1 MNYYRD
7 WDKEIKSWWFK
18 RYSYVLNDITSCWL
32 KAVCHYFLPFS
43 FLNHTNCNL
52 ELTKKKHK
60 TGQNKQSHLP
70 QPQCVCKRVII
81 IIFFLVNFRQIM
93 WNSIF
98 IKMSGKKTMFQRQHV
113 SLSKKYN
120 AAGSGALYMQTGTR
134 KINRNANKIRCWLQN
149 WICKGLF
156 NMLVT
161 FFLWGAY
168 HKEITQILN
177 GIPSR

>member
-1 MNYYRD
+1 MIWNFKKPYHGLQPEGEMNHY
-7 WDKEIKSWWFK
+7 EINELLPRMRSGNYKSWWFK
-18 RYSYVLNDITSCWL
+18 RYSYVLNDITYCWL

-70 QPQCVCKRVII
+70 QPQCVGKRVIVY
-81 IIFFLVNFRQIM
+81 FFLVVNFRQIM

-98 IKMSGKKTMFQRQHV
+98 IKMSGKKTVFQRQHV

-120 AAGSGALYMQTGTR
+120 ATGSGALYMQRGALKITR
-134 KINRNANKIRCWLQN
+134 NDNKIRCWLQ
-149 WICKGLF
+149 K
-156 NMLVT
+156 
-161 FFLWGAY
+161 
-168 HKEITQILN
+168 LN
-177 GIPSR
+177 L